1 MTQQETAQVLT
12 LLRAAYP
19 AFYRKTTA
27 QEAEIAVRL
36 WAEMFAED
44 DYGIVQYAL
53 KQLIADHSGY
63 PPDIA
68 ALKTKIK
75 EVIQAADDPGGG
87 QVMANKYINIA
98 NLYKR
103 MPVLTDTN
111 GDHLIA
117 VSDLRTAIA
126 LAAAETGE
134 VHPIPCKI
142 GDKVYVVLYDVIRH
156 IEDAP
161 TADVA
166 PRADWISVEERWP
179 SSEDLERSQFHNFL
193 VANEFGEV
201 REAVFTGK
209 YFAKLG
215 SRLSGV
221 THWMPLPEPPVT
233 KGA

>member
-75 EVIQAADDPGGG
+75 EVIQAATGAPTHEDLWQLLKSASQNSRYGYEEEYAKLPPVLQRFLGSAYALHDLADMDLQTINTVYHG
-87 QVMANKYINIA
+87 QFLKQIPTIESRMAYEASLPA
-98 NLYKR
+98 NVKAAISAAANQKR
-103 MPVLTDTN
+103 MPEPRRQLT
-111 GDHLIA
+111 
-117 VSDLRTAIA
+117 
-126 LAAAETGE
+126 
-134 VHPIPCKI
+134 
-142 GDKVYVVLYDVIRH
+142 
-156 IEDAP
+156 
-161 TADVA
+161 
-166 PRADWISVEERWP
+166 ER
-179 SSEDLERSQFHNFL
+179 EINDRRNRILDI
-193 VANEFGEV
+193 
-201 REAVFTGK
+201 
-209 YFAKLG
+209 
-215 SRLSGV
+215 
-221 THWMPLPEPPVT
+221 LPE
-233 KGA
+233 